1 MKFPSYLTVALGAL
15 LALSTGCAD
24 ATQPGEPPVIA
35 PPVAPPVAPPAPQ
48 AAVVATYQRLGET
61 SPRYVLRE
69 DGSFSLEYDY
79 YLGGVIGYPGMYQR
93 ADTVITFKFD
103 ISSTA
108 YSGATTYSRWEATGT
123 VRGDTLA
130 VKYNDGM
137 TWLLT
142 DFMDPYF
149 DKVFVRTH

>member
-24 ATQPGEPPVIA
+24 ATQPGEPPVI
-35 PPVAPPVAPPAPQ
+35 VPPVAPPAPQ

-69 DGSFSLEYDY
+69 DGSFSLEYDH
-79 YLGGVIGYPGMYQR
+79 YLGGVTGYPGKYQR
-93 ADTVITFKFD
+93 ADAVITFKFD

-108 YSGATTYSRWEATGT
+108 YSGATTYSRWEGTGT

-130 VKYNDGM
+130 VKYNNGM
-137 TWLLT
+137 TWLPN
-142 DFMDPYF
+142 DFMDF
-149 DKVFVRTH
+149 DLGKVFLRTH

>member
-15 LALSTGCAD
+15 LALSTGCTD
-24 ATQPGEPPVIA
+24 STQPVEPSAPPPV
-35 PPVAPPVAPPAPQ
+35 PQ

-108 YSGATTYSRWEATGT
+108 YSGATAYSRWEATGT

-130 VKYNDGM
+130 VKYNNGM
-137 TWLLT
+137 TWLLN
-142 DFMDPYF
+142 DFMDF
-149 DKVFVRTH
+149 DLGRVFLRTH